1 MEANKSVREQ
11 IEAAHELERT
21 GRLSEAAAI
30 YQKLFDKDPSDQ
42 QVIGRLLVM
51 YRKLKDYR
59 KELAVL
65 NDALAAQELRRK
77 AMRDKWIQSHPKA
90 ASAGRSMLRQLQKG
104 SNALTGL
111 GGDAIVERWM
121 KRKNLVTKRITG
133 KKGKEHAKP
142 KNGKKADAGHKKA
155 RILQLRQNGD
165 KEKQLQREEAA
176 AARQKASRERIEAA
190 ARKKK
195 EEQERKAAEVSR
207 RKKEQEKKKA
217 EVALQKA
224 AAERKKTEA
233 KHPSLFVIILR
244 YLVSLEE
251 IDAVMK
257 QHMAYLHKHYDKGDF
272 LVSGRQ
278 VPRTGGV
285 ILARAKNRT
294 ALEKTI
300 KQDPF
305 VKERLA
311 SADIIEF
318 IASQFGK
325 GLQGWLRKAGG
336 KQSQK

>member
-11 IEAAHELERT
+11 MEAARELERA
-21 GRLSEAAAI
+21 GRLSDAAAA
-30 YQKLFDKDPSDQ
+30 YQKLFNKDPTDQ
-42 QVIGRLLVM
+42 EAIGRLLVI
-51 YRKLKDYR
+51 YRKLKEYR
-59 KELAVL
+59 KELTVL
-65 NDALAAQELRRK
+65 NDAIAAQELRRK

-90 ASAGRSMLRQLQKG
+90 ASAGKSMLRQLQKN

-111 GGDAIVERWM
+111 GGDPVVERWM
-121 KRKNLVTKRITG
+121 KRKNLVARRITG
-133 KKGKEHAKP
+133 KKGKEQAKP
-142 KNGKKADAGHKKA
+142 KKGNKVDAGHKKA
-155 RILQLRQNGD
+155 KILQLRHNED
-165 KEKQLQREEAA
+165 KENQLQREEAA

-207 RKKEQEKKKA
+207 RKEEQEKRKA
-217 EVALQKA
+217 QVDLQKA
-224 AAERKKTEA
+224 AAELKKAEA

-305 VKERLA
+305 VKGKLA

-318 IASQFGK
+318 IASQSGK
-325 GLQGWLRKAGG
+325 GLQGWLRKVG
-336 KQSQK
+336 